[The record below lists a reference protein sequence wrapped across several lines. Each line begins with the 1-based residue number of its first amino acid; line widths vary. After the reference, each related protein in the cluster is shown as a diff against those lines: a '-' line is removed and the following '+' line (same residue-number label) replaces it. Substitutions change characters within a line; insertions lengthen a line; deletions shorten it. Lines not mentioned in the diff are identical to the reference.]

1 LLIGFEKLL
10 LQSDCRLCSFLPN
23 IEEWY
28 RAGLSV
34 FIDLHHKEGGSG
46 SLKDWC
52 DADRPLPCDQA
63 VHSCSWGRFMQERK
77 MASDQRDTSAMGAFA
92 GPLGMF
98 TPVMDY
104 MIDAAQ
110 RGVLFCD
117 VMRQRGNQYR
127 ERLAETVP
135 HVLDYEVELVVDGRT
150 LDRPVNYAL
159 ARVIP
164 PAGIEFDSKRRPFV
178 VVDPRAGHGPGI
190 GGFKA
195 DSEIGVAFKAG
206 HPCYFIG
213 FLPEPMP
220 GQTIEDIARA
230 EAVFLEKVIA
240 LHPEADGKP
249 CVIGNCQAGWAVM
262 MLAAIRPELFG
273 PIIVAGSPLS
283 YWAGVRGKF
292 PMRYSG
298 GLLGGSWLTALTGDL
313 GHGKFDGA
321 WLVQNFENQNPANT
335 LWSKPYNLY
344 SKIDTEAPR
353 YLGFEKWWGGHVNLN
368 AEEIQFIVDELFIGN
383 NLAAGRIQTSNGT
396 SIDLRNI
403 RSPIVVFCSKGDNI
417 TPPQQA
423 LGWILDLYEN
433 VDEIRSCGQTIVY
446 TIHET
451 IGHLGIF
458 VSGGVAKKEHGE
470 FSSNIDLIDTL
481 PPGLYEAVLENKA
494 GDTANPDL
502 VTGNWVMRCEARTLD
517 DIRALGGNDAAD
529 ERRFATAARVSEINL
544 SLYRTFAQPM
554 VRAMVNSPMAEWM
567 QQLHPLRLQYEFF
580 SNANPLM
587 APVATLAEQV
597 RKDRKPS
604 EANNPF
610 VAMQENA
617 SRQIVAGLDAW
628 RDMTE
633 ALAERTFLTIYGLP
647 SLQAA
652 VGLDPAATR
661 PLRQAAKSPLHQE
674 LLQKRIAELKS
685 RIPIGGLRE
694 AVIRGLLY
702 AGMTRAAIDER
713 GFELTR
719 RIRQAHGDIPLSD
732 FKALVREQFN
742 MLLIDQ
748 EGALRAIP
756 AMLPSDAEERRKAFD
771 LIKQVLGARGEMSP
785 EDEKRMS
792 EVARLF
798 DVDDKRSGNQIPFR
812 RTRKELQNRAS

>member
-1 LLIGFEKLL
+1 MP
-10 LQSDCRLCSFLPN
+10 SDR
-23 IEEWY
+23 
-28 RAGLSV
+28 
-34 FIDLHHKEGGSG
+34 
-46 SLKDWC
+46 
-52 DADRPLPCDQA
+52 
-63 VHSCSWGRFMQERK
+63 
-77 MASDQRDTSAMGAFA
+77 RDTSAMGAFA

-617 SRQIVAGLDAW
+617 SRQIVAGLDGW

-798 DVDDKRSGNQIPFR
+798 DVDDKRSVDQIPFR
-812 RTRKELQNRAS
+812 RTRKELQNKAS

>member
-1 LLIGFEKLL
+1 
-10 LQSDCRLCSFLPN
+10 
-23 IEEWY
+23 
-28 RAGLSV
+28 
-34 FIDLHHKEGGSG
+34 
-46 SLKDWC
+46 
-52 DADRPLPCDQA
+52 
-63 VHSCSWGRFMQERK
+63 
-77 MASDQRDTSAMGAFA
+77 
-92 GPLGMF
+92 MF
-98 TPVMDY
+98 TPVMNY

-159 ARVIP
+159 ARVTP
-164 PAGIEFDSKRRPFV
+164 PAGIEFDPKRRPFV

-633 ALAERTFLTIYGLP
+633 ALAERMFLTIYGLP

-661 PLRQAAKSPLHQE
+661 PLRQAAKNPLHQE

-785 EDEKRMS
+785 EDEKRMT

-798 DVDDKRSGNQIPFR
+798 DVDDKRSGDQIPFR